1 MRDVRDAVPYK
12 QRKLQSVLTCVCGSY
27 KGGNIVAEKKK
38 GGNVVNAVWE
48 IAEPLAQELGLI
60 LWDVKFQKEGV
71 NWYLRIIIDK
81 VGGVGIDDCVAMN
94 DALDVPLDEAD
105 PIEQSY
111 NLQISSPGI
120 ERDLVRDFHFTSY
133 IGERVIAKFRS
144 AVDGVKTHKCV
155 LRGFNEGVITLEFA
169 EGDLR
174 DFEKAAFTSVKLDDF
189 DGRYDM

>member
-1 MRDVRDAVPYK
+1 M
-12 QRKLQSVLTCVCGSY
+12 
-27 KGGNIVAEKKK
+27 AEKKK

-48 IAEPLAQELGLI
+48 IAEPLAEELGLI
-60 LWDVKFQKEGV
+60 LWDVKFQKEGA

-81 VGGVGIDDCVAMN
+81 EGGVGIDDCVAMN

-120 ERDLVRDFHFTSY
+120 ERELIRDFHFETFKGSD
-133 IGERVIAKFRS
+133 VIVKFRS

-155 LRGFNEGVITLEFA
+155 LEGFSDGKILLMFA
-169 EGDLR
+169 EDDVR
-174 DFEKAAFTSVKLDDF
+174 EFQKADFSSIKLDDF
-189 DGRYDM
+189 DGKYDM